1 MSLHSSIFRSMEFLS
16 YNFRARGLHQI
27 HSPFLF
33 ELYQNVILQNSAY
46 YSYSKIENLRIQL
59 LASKEMIEIEDFG
72 TGAMTNRE
80 KKISVASIANHHI
93 KSSKYGQV
101 LFRLINYF
109 KSENI
114 LELGTSLGITTLY
127 LATPNPKSKVV
138 TLEGSNNT
146 SKIAEENFRILQVN
160 NIEIKKGEFSIT
172 LPNAINEFTQLD
184 FVFFDGNHLKKPTF
198 DYFNQCLSKHH
209 EKSIFVFD
217 DIYHSPEMKSAWNEI
232 KNHPSVTLS
241 LDLFSLGI
249 IFFRKELRK
258 QTIILRY

>member
-1 MSLHSSIFRSMEFLS
+1 MEFLS

-127 LATPNPKSKVV
+127 LATPNPK
-138 TLEGSNNT
+138 
-146 SKIAEENFRILQVN
+146 KIGRAHV
-160 NIEIKKGEFSIT
+160 
-172 LPNAINEFTQLD
+172 
-184 FVFFDGNHLKKPTF
+184 
-198 DYFNQCLSKHH
+198 
-209 EKSIFVFD
+209 
-217 DIYHSPEMKSAWNEI
+217 
-232 KNHPSVTLS
+232 
-241 LDLFSLGI
+241 
-249 IFFRKELRK
+249 
-258 QTIILRY
+258 